1 MQVHLSS
8 GNYSIIAS
16 GESFLFG
23 PYEDLTIQVDDGN
36 ELQVKIV
43 MKFTEDASGE
53 HDIKTDVKNDSLV
66 ITCVNFS
73 SLGTGLKRPAHIA
86 DVNGKRV
93 YFMFSSSYL
102 VAKEDKARSVKYT
115 VFWEK

>member
-36 ELQVKIV
+36 E
-43 MKFTEDASGE
+43 F
-53 HDIKTDVKNDSLV
+53 KTDVKNDSLV

-102 VAKEDKARSVKYT
+102 GGKEDKARSVKYT

>member
-23 PYEDLTIQVDDGN
+23 PYEDLTIQVDDRN
-36 ELQVKIV
+36 DFQVKII

-53 HDIKTDVKNDSLV
+53 HDIKTDVENDSLV

-73 SLGTGLKRPAHIA
+73 SMGTGLKRPAHIA
-86 DVNGKRV
+86 DANGKKV

-102 VAKEDKARSVKYT
+102 GDKEDKTRSVKYT